1 MTRPGAVCVVG
12 SLNVDRY
19 IGLARLPQPG
29 ETLLG
34 ESLGTF
40 PGGKGLNQAVAAARC
55 GAPVR
60 MVGAVGADA
69 DGALLREAMRSA
81 GVDGADVA
89 TVDVPTGVA
98 HVTLLP
104 GAENSIVVLPGA
116 NAALTP
122 DHAVASSEGAA
133 VVLVQLEVD
142 PGVARATLAAAAR
155 TPDVVTVLNAAPVH
169 PDVREMLDDVDILVV
184 NETEAAALGGVA
196 ALAERTTV
204 IHTRGAAGLTVHRR
218 GHPPR
223 EIPAVAVEAV
233 DTTGAGD
240 AFCGGLVAGIARGLS
255 LVEAARE
262 GAAAGAIVASHRGAQ
277 PDALSRE
284 AVRGRR
290 QSPSPA
296 N

>member
-12 SLNVDRY
+12 SLNVDRF
-19 IGLARLPQPG
+19 IGLARLPEPG

-60 MVGAVGADA
+60 MVGAVGDDADA
-69 DGALLREAMRSA
+69 ALLREAMRSA
-81 GVDGADVA
+81 GVDAEHVV
-89 TVDVPTGVA
+89 TVDAPTGVA

-104 GAENSIVVLPGA
+104 GAENSIIVVPGA
-116 NAALTP
+116 NVALTP
-122 DHAVASSEGAA
+122 DDAVAPLEGAA

-142 PGVARATLAAAAR
+142 PGVVRSTLATAAR
-155 TPDVVTVLNAAPVH
+155 TPGVVTVLNAAPVH
-169 PDVREMLDDVDILVV
+169 ADVCAMLDDVDILVV
-184 NETEAAALGGVA
+184 NETEAAALGGVE

-218 GHPPR
+218 GHAR
-223 EIPAVAVEAV
+223 CEVPAVAVDAV

-255 LVEAARE
+255 LDEAVRE

-284 AVRGRR
+284 MVRRLR